1 MMSIVENTLISKN
14 LFSISFNVKLI
25 DAPDKTSVTLNQLI
39 HYFKI
44 GALESSDTKYASR
57 SRILY
62 VRVSVS
68 FDAFCRPDVLKIL
81 IDNSETRSSE
91 LYRITVMY
99 KNGKA
104 NGFSETVASL
114 SQVETLDINLAW

>member
-1 MMSIVENTLISKN
+1 MSIVENTLISKN
-14 LFSISFNVKLI
+14 LLSIRFDVKLI
-25 DAPDKTSVTLNQLI
+25 DVPAKTLVTLNQLI

-44 GALESSDTKYASR
+44 GALEYSNTKYTSHLH
-57 SRILY
+57 ILY

-68 FDAFCRPDVLKIL
+68 FNTFHKPDVLKIL
-81 IDNSETRSSE
+81 IDNSETCSSE

-114 SQVETLDINLAW
+114 SQVEALDINFGW